1 MQRIALATVDHINKE
16 LSKFTSLQTSCH
28 RLSLDSIQDAI
39 LLQANTRVQQFQSTD
54 QDGDRS
60 VSFGERTRDLARY
73 QVIFTTKPNNGKY
86 EATVSVSGTQKLGN
100 YSESTQKVNPEIS
113 RINPYNDQPK
123 CIAKEYPHARNF
135 CFCKTKR

>member
-1 MQRIALATVDHINKE
+1 MQRIALATVDHINRE

-54 QDGDRS
+54 QHGDRS
-60 VSFGERTRDLARY
+60 VSFGERTRDHARY
-73 QVIFTTKPNNGKY
+73 QVIFTTKPNNGQY
-86 EATVSVSGTQKLGN
+86 EATVSVSGAQKLV
-100 YSESTQKVNPEIS
+100 KVKQEVS
-113 RINPYNDQPK
+113 RINLYNDQPK
-123 CIAKEYPHARNF
+123 CIAKEYPHAKKF